1 MRLERDAAAQRLA
14 VEAADAA
21 EQLDRDIDGSP
32 RQCNR
37 RSRHQPV
44 DAGALRQAARGV
56 RRPGDHRRPE
66 RRQRITPGGGEGGEC
81 AAVDPG
87 VVARPCVGPV
97 EVGDKRPAPVGPVV
111 VERRPQMQARHLGLG
126 EQWRQAGVARDA
138 ERRRPRQRQD
148 KRGEAGLP
156 RRRIDLGA
164 EIGRRRQVVGQDMV
178 VHGVELRRVG
188 IARQRAEARHVGR
201 VADDRQTRRGG
212 NDAAIGFAQP
222 VDMVDLCVDVE
233 APVLLDAEVVGFGFG
248 VRRAAA
254 RRRSALA
261 LGGRRAKPWTQDE
274 VDDPL
279 VGGSAVFER
288 DFLGQDVHPGDR
300 FGGQVANLAKA
311 GDAPP
316 IDQNQR
322 HPAAAARR
330 IGLRGNRGQQV
341 GDRRN
346 AIAADVGGAQ
356 LELGLDVTRN
366 RPRLPPGGDDD
377 LVLGRCLL
385 GEARRG
391 RENHQGRRP
400 NF

>member
-1 MRLERDAAAQRLA
+1 
-14 VEAADAA
+14 
-21 EQLDRDIDGSP
+21 
-32 RQCNR
+32 
-37 RSRHQPV
+37 
-44 DAGALRQAARGV
+44 
-56 RRPGDHRRPE
+56 
-66 RRQRITPGGGEGGEC
+66 
-81 AAVDPG
+81 
-87 VVARPCVGPV
+87 
-97 EVGDKRPAPVGPVV
+97 
-111 VERRPQMQARHLGLG
+111 
-126 EQWRQAGVARDA
+126 
-138 ERRRPRQRQD
+138 
-148 KRGEAGLP
+148 
-156 RRRIDLGA
+156 
-164 EIGRRRQVVGQDMV
+164 
-178 VHGVELRRVG
+178 
-188 IARQRAEARHVGR
+188 
-201 VADDRQTRRGG
+201 
-212 NDAAIGFAQP
+212 
-222 VDMVDLCVDVE
+222 MVDLCVDVE
-233 APVLLDAEVVGFGFG
+233 APILLDAEVVGFGFG
-248 VRRAAA
+248 VRRATA

-279 VGGSAVFER
+279 VGGSTVFER
-288 DFLGQDVHPGDR
+288 DFLGQDVHPQNR
-300 FGGQVANLAKA
+300 FGGQVTNLAKA

-391 RENHQGRRP
+391 RENHQGCRP
-400 NF
+400 NFWKHAHHLNPNPFAYGLRRHDPPRSLGRKPGGGDTDICQLCFGMMTPRR